1 MALEAATSKSGGLA
15 EISDK
20 QHLADKPY
28 TYHYENTITCNT
40 TWSTGNEAEDSQA
53 PEEGTQHP

>member
-1 MALEAATSKSGGLA
+1 MALEVETLKSGGLA

-28 TYHYENTITCNT
+28 TYHYEKTITC
-40 TWSTGNEAEDSQA
+40 SAAGCTGNEAEDSQA